1 MHLAERLLR
10 FTTVKIRPPRIGFL
24 VLLALISSGH
34 PPASG
39 AERDFRELEK
49 VIRAE
54 LQEKNTPGAVV
65 AIVSGDRV
73 IYEKGFG
80 VADVESG
87 APVTAGMLFRSG
99 SIGKML
105 TASVLLALLEENKIP
120 TNAPLEKAAPGLAPR
135 LSRLTFEQLLSHTAG
150 LISSARI
157 CCAQE
162 ESALAGEVR
171 AYRDEDYFFTE
182 PGRIFS
188 YANTGYI
195 LAGYAI
201 EQLNGKPFA
210 DAMQERLFAPLGMTH
225 TFIRPTMAMTYPH
238 AQGHDAEGKAKP
250 TVVRP
255 VTNNVGDWPAGYYFT
270 TAGDLG
276 RLAIALMNNGKIDG
290 KQVLAPT
297 LFATLTK
304 PRAEVPPSFDDP
316 KGYWTGTTYGYG
328 FFMHEHRGRPVAF
341 HGGTIPGFG
350 AFMALAPEEHF
361 AVITIT
367 NKTAL
372 ILERTT
378 EKAMEMFLKLS
389 PEAPSSPV
397 EEMSLTQAEMG
408 EIAGTYRNGLL
419 RAELLIRDGKWHWKV
434 SYPTT
439 VGEGPGWE
447 IEAPVRKIG
456 RDRFAYNVPGSEAA
470 TAFLVLRGK
479 DGQPEYLHWQM
490 IALAKVTESAEK

>member
-1 MHLAERLLR
+1 MKKHWHLLR
-10 FTTVKIRPPRIGFL
+10 LVALLGFML
-24 VLLALISSGH
+24 GVERNAFAAG
-34 PPASG
+34 
-39 AERDFRELEK
+39 RDFRELEE
-49 VIRAE
+49 VVRAE

-73 IYEKGFG
+73 IYEQGFG

-105 TASVLLALLEENKIP
+105 TASVLLALLEEHKIA
-120 TNAPLEKAAPGLAPR
+120 TDAPLEKAAPGLAPR
-135 LSRLTFEQLLSHTAG
+135 LSRLPFEQLLSHSAG
-150 LISSARI
+150 LISFARI

-162 ESALAGEVR
+162 ESALAAEVR

-182 PGRIFS
+182 PGRVFS
-188 YANTGYI
+188 YSNAGYI

-201 EQLNGKPFA
+201 EQLSGKPFA
-210 DAMQERLFAPLGMTH
+210 DVMQERLFAPLGMTH
-225 TFIRPTMAMTYPH
+225 TFIRPTTAMTYPH

-255 VTNNVGDWPAGYYFT
+255 VANNVGDWPAGFYFT

-276 RLAIALMNNGKIDG
+276 RFALALMNGGKIDG

-304 PRAEVPPSFDDP
+304 PRAEVPPSFDNP
-316 KGYWTGTTYGYG
+316 KGYWTGTTYGFG
-328 FFMHEHRGRPVAF
+328 FFMHEHRGVPIAF
-341 HGGTIPGFG
+341 HGGIIPGFG
-350 AFMALAPEEHF
+350 AFMVLAPKERF

-372 ILERTT
+372 ILDQTT

-389 PEAPSSPV
+389 PKPSLPPV
-397 EEMSLTQAEMG
+397 EEMPLSLAEM
-408 EIAGTYRNGLL
+408 EEVAGVYRNGLL
-419 RAELLIRDGKWHWKV
+419 RTELVIRDGKLHRKA

-447 IEAPVRKIG
+447 IETPVRKIG
-456 RDRFAYNVPGSEAA
+456 RDRFAYNLPGSEEA
-470 TAFLVLRGK
+470 TEFLVLRSK
-479 DGQPEYLHWQM
+479 DGKPEYLHWQM
-490 IALAKVTESAEK
+490 EALAKVTP